1 MTTFITSGLITELQT
16 PVDAQAMAGL
26 ESRIAADG
34 LHLNAEGTLIYS
46 SNNVSLQHI
55 FWPASWA
62 ETMSFKDTCNKH
74 GLVIVHLKVTPYTC
88 IDDAIHTLTKEEFRN
103 EHQ

>member
-16 PVDAQAMAGL
+16 PADAQAMAGL
-26 ESRIAADG
+26 ESRIAEDG

-46 SNNVSLQHI
+46 STMRLNTIV
-55 FWPASWA
+55 WPASWP
-62 ETMSFKDTCNKH
+62 ETMAFKDACNKH
-74 GLVIVHLKVTPYTC
+74 GLVIIQLKVTPYTC
-88 IDDAIHTLTKEEFRN
+88 IDDAIHNLTKEEFRN